1 MLCALTPDSKPAF
14 ISRMRFTVA
23 ACILMFFALGV
34 SSEGA
39 REEPRVVEKLTP
51 LPVVLDKD
59 FEFRK
64 TKLFFLSEKGP
75 KTSQSRQSTSTI
87 NKKSGDS
94 PGQKTATLQDAPITF
109 ERQYRMF
116 GAITGLDRRQR
127 FGNYFDFFWR
137 AKRPSDVTVRL
148 EYRQEKLH
156 EHVQGQEI
164 TYRNVQGT
172 HKTEFK
178 VIGDDYLD
186 DGQVIAWRCLLI
198 SNGRI
203 VAENR
208 SFMWE

>member
-1 MLCALTPDSKPAF
+1 
-14 ISRMRFTVA
+14 MRFVA
-23 ACILMFFALGV
+23 ALLAL
-34 SSEGA
+34 SSLAVATPGQAA
-39 REEPRVVEKLTP
+39 RDRVEPSIVEKISP
-51 LPVVLDKD
+51 LPVALSND

-64 TKLFFLSEKGP
+64 TKLFFMSEKAP
-75 KTSQSRQSTSTI
+75 KAKDRARQTSSTTSLGG
-87 NKKSGDS
+87 KSSS
-94 PGQKTATLQDAPITF
+94 PGQKVATLQDAPITF
-109 ERQYRMF
+109 ERQYRLF
-116 GAITGLDRRQR
+116 GAVTALDQRQR

-156 EHVQGQEI
+156 EHVQAQEI
-164 TYRNVQGT
+164 SYRNARGN

-186 DGQVIAWRCLLI
+186 DGRVIAWRCLLI
-198 SNGRI
+198 ENGRI